1 MNGSVRS
8 AHSNAYFYGFG
19 KTKVI
24 VLYDTLLA
32 KLNQREITSVVCH

>member
-19 KTKVI
+19 SNKRI
-24 VLYDTLLA
+24 VLYDNLIK
-32 KLNQREITSVVCH
+32 KLN